1 MRYGFTTGSCAAAA
15 AKAAAYM
22 LLTGKIKN
30 CITIETPKGIPYTAE
45 VTDIVRGESQV
56 SCAVVKDGGDDPDVT
71 SGSKICAT
79 VTADNRGDGEKEL
92 LQIDGGK
99 GVGRVTRPGL
109 DQPVGNAAINHVPRE
124 MITREVQE
132 VCRICDFHGTLHI
145 LISVPDGEAL
155 AERTFNPRLGI
166 VGGISILGTTG
177 IVEPMS
183 SQALK
188 ETIRVEL
195 RQQRFPVQQCSV
207 LPEFCPLRQP
217 VKQIV
222 HVLSPVPNQQFRQCQ
237 LLPLCPAP
245 FGGLLRL
252 LLQPLCRRADPSGQ
266 LRGVDFP
273 VLSGHLL
280 VNCQNFF
287 HLKPSLPLLF
297 CLKPFLFFS
306 GAFHPRV
313 ILQDCP
319 PGQHSC

>member
-79 VTADNRGDGEKEL
+79 VTADNGGDGEKEL

-166 VGGISILGTTG
+166 VGGNSILGTTG

-183 SQALK
+183 SQAL
-188 ETIRVEL
+188 
-195 RQQRFPVQQCSV
+195 
-207 LPEFCPLRQP
+207 
-217 VKQIV
+217 
-222 HVLSPVPNQQFRQCQ
+222 
-237 LLPLCPAP
+237 
-245 FGGLLRL
+245 
-252 LLQPLCRRADPSGQ
+252 
-266 LRGVDFP
+266 
-273 VLSGHLL
+273 
-280 VNCQNFF
+280 
-287 HLKPSLPLLF
+287 
-297 CLKPFLFFS
+297 
-306 GAFHPRV
+306 
-313 ILQDCP
+313 
-319 PGQHSC
+319 